1 MSYLTDGCL
10 RLRALEPQ
18 DLEIVYQI
26 ENDSDLWGCS
36 NTNVPYSRYAIKRF
50 IAEASNDI
58 YSDRQVRLVAEQVS
72 DGVPVGFADLV
83 SHAGRGRHCRVSR
96 FPRPGLR

>member
-36 NTNVPYSRYAIKRF
+36 NTNVPY
-50 IAEASNDI
+50 
-58 YSDRQVRLVAEQVS
+58 
-72 DGVPVGFADLV
+72 
-83 SHAGRGRHCRVSR
+83 
-96 FPRPGLR
+96 

>member
-50 IAEASNDI
+50 IAEASNAI
-58 YSDRQVRLVAEQVS
+58 
-72 DGVPVGFADLV
+72 
-83 SHAGRGRHCRVSR
+83 
-96 FPRPGLR
+96 